1 MITDNDEEMQFGS
14 AKKSSAQQPRLSFL
28 ASRRA
33 RQMNSKRNEDEIQEE
48 DGNDVLPD
56 IDANTYKTVRIGRVR
71 KTPLSLDTISA

>member
-1 MITDNDEEMQFGS
+1 MQFGS

-33 RQMNSKRNEDEIQEE
+33 RQMNSKRRARNEDEIQEE
-48 DGNDVLPD
+48 DDNPRNDVLPD

-71 KTPLSLDTISA
+71 KTLDTISA

>member
-1 MITDNDEEMQFGS
+1 MQFGS

-33 RQMNSKRNEDEIQEE
+33 RQMNSKRRARNEDEIQEE
-48 DGNDVLPD
+48 DDNHVLPD

>member
-1 MITDNDEEMQFGS
+1 MQQFGS

-33 RQMNSKRNEDEIQEE
+33 RQMNSKRRARNEDEIQEE
-48 DGNDVLPD
+48 DVLPD
-56 IDANTYKTVRIGRVR
+56 IDANTYKTVRNGRVR